1 MPVSND
7 NQDYGESDKKNKSN
21 VTSEKASSSAKS
33 DISGSSDKEGTM
45 TSDNLKGKKVDADLE
60 QEKDKPADV

>member
-7 NQDYGESDKKNKSN
+7 NQDYGESDKKNKSS
-21 VTSEKASSSAKS
+21 VTSEKGSSSSKPIVGPDQES
-33 DISGSSDKEGTM
+33 TM
-45 TSDNLKGKKVDADLE
+45 TSDNLKGEKVDVDLE

>member
-7 NQDYGESDKKNKSN
+7 NQDYGESDKKNKGSA
-21 VTSEKASSSAKS
+21 TSEKSSSSSKS
-33 DISGSSDKEGTM
+33 TVGPDEEGTL
-45 TSDNLKGKKVDADLE
+45 TSDNFKGKKVDADLE

>member
-7 NQDYGESDKKNKSN
+7 NQDFGESDKKNKNN
-21 VTSEKASSSAKS
+21 VTSEKNSSSSKTA
-33 DISGSSDKEGTM
+33 GSPAEEGNM

-60 QEKDKPADV
+60 EEKDKPADV

>member
-7 NQDYGESDKKNKSN
+7 NQDYGESDKKNKGT
-21 VTSEKASSSAKS
+21 VTSEKNSSSSKS
-33 DISGSSDKEGTM
+33 TVGPDEEGTL
-45 TSDNLKGKKVDADLE
+45 TSDNLKGKKVDADLD

>member
-7 NQDYGESDKKNKSN
+7 NQDYGESDKKNKGSA
-21 VTSEKASSSAKS
+21 TSEKSSSSSKS
-33 DISGSSDKEGTM
+33 TVGPDEEGTL